1 MQESIQ
7 IADYRIYSL
16 KPINMGGLINGLLS
30 GFLLTGSITYL
41 TVLKFHNDQRIVS
54 EALKDTTTLLKNHG
68 KPVEPQSNVI
78 FYKKRLMKET
88 IKDIWNYEIIKSVNW
103 LYSLDISG
111 AGDKMLE
118 GILPKSKEQ
127 YQSGSSSS

>member
-1 MQESIQ
+1 
-7 IADYRIYSL
+7 
-16 KPINMGGLINGLLS
+16 MGGLINGLLS